1 MDRGCSHGCEPLA
14 TSVQSNRVYKQKH
27 YDHPSVKE
35 KPCLVACLVFQY
47 IKNDNNQEFEP
58 FGHTQQGKEQVG
70 F

>member
-14 TSVQSNRVYKQKH
+14 TSVQSNGDYKQKH
-27 YDHPSVKE
+27 YDHPPVKE
-35 KPCLVACLVFQY
+35 KSCLVFQY
-47 IKNDNNQEFEP
+47 IKNDNNKKYEP